1 MEQFEEATG
10 LDSRAHSNSLLSPPG
25 LPECVRSRLEAPFQT
40 LRITPLQATRYEPRR
55 KPGSD

>member
-10 LDSRAHSNSLLSPPG
+10 LDSRVHSSSLLSQSG
-25 LPECVRSRLEAPFQT
+25 LPERVRSRLEAPFQT
-40 LRITPLQATRYEPRR
+40 LRIIPFQATRYEPRR